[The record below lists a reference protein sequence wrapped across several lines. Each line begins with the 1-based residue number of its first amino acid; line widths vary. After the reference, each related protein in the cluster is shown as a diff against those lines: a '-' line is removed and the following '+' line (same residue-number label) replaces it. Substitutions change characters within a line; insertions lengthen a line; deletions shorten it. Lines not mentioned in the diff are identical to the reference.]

1 MIKVIRHKDI
11 EQITLDEIVNV
22 KKLSWEY
29 SKQEHLNWITENLNG
44 NDYHFMLINN
54 NEIIA
59 YLNLVNVNVIFKNKS
74 IPFIGIGNVCSKYKG
89 IGLGSELISE
99 VNNCIETNSLHGILF
114 CKHQLIEFYSKS
126 NWLLNPNIQ
135 VSKNVYTMLY
145 NFNLDLTSL
154 KYNDR
159 LF

>member
-1 MIKVIRHKDI
+1 MEAQEWIYFCQEYLSWTNKNNVCNSLHLCGSSIDKFIFEDQKII
-11 EQITLDEIVNV
+11 ELCNNANKIQLNININKYNDYD
-22 KKLSWEY
+22 KLS
-29 SKQEHLNWITENLNG
+29 
-44 NDYHFMLINN
+44 NDIY
-54 NEIIA
+54 
-59 YLNLVNVNVIFKNKS
+59 
-74 IPFIGIGNVCSKYKG
+74 NVCSKYKG

-99 VNNCIETNSLHGILF
+99 VNNFIETNSLHGILF

>member
-1 MIKVIRHKDI
+1 MIKVIRNNDI
-11 EQITLDEIVNV
+11 DQITLDEIFNI

-44 NDYHFMLINN
+44 NDYHFLLINN

-59 YLNLVNVNVIFKNKS
+59 YLNLVNVNVIYKNTS

-89 IGLGSELISE
+89 VGLGKEIISE
-99 VNNCIETNSLHGILF
+99 VNKFIKANYLYGILF
-114 CKHQLIEFYSKS
+114 CKHQLIDFYSKS
-126 NWLLNPNIQ
+126 NWLMIENIDI
-135 VSKNVYTMLY
+135 SKNVYTMVY
-145 NFNLDLTSL
+145 NFNLDPTSL